1 MWKKRKN
8 VTCVKRFIQAVL
20 RWSFT
25 YSQNIWT
32 WHFLASIASKDFI
45 PKPVD
50 KYTSNRCIFMRK
62 VNVLNVERSTTITLL
77 WESTEL
83 KPISWLKKK
92 KVFTS
97 NCKLFNLQAVKTMFS
112 QWNCRH
118 QSNKPRLIFNSA
130 LSGTKIVGS
139 TFKRGYHCPLS
150 KAFNQCKTWF
160 KLKPLS
166 SWNDDSF
173 PPLCETRIVVARLS
187 LYYPTRILSGPRRA
201 GKLKSGEVIAASS
214 SIYRILTIH
223 NFKVFPK
230 YKSPTCLAIKNWCI
244 GLFYSEIVTGLSHHG
259 LFH

>member
-25 YSQNIWT
+25 YSRNIWT

-50 KYTSNRCIFMRK
+50 KYTSNHCIFVRK
-62 VNVLNVERSTTITLL
+62 LNVLNVERSTRITLL

-83 KPISWLKKK
+83 KPIGWLKKK
-92 KVFTS
+92 KVFTL
-97 NCKLFNLQAVKTMFS
+97 NCKLFNLQMVKKMFS

-118 QSNKPRLIFNSA
+118 QSNKPKFLTQFWVGQKFNEVI
-130 LSGTKIVGS
+130 IVQTRTS
-139 TFKRGYHCPLS
+139 F
-150 KAFNQCKTWF
+150 W
-160 KLKPLS
+160 
-166 SWNDDSF
+166 WNDDSF

-201 GKLKSGEVIAASS
+201 VKLKSGEVIAASS